1 MEPGEAEQ
9 LKDPVKIVEHIRNIY
24 KSNHFMEDYFH
35 IRIDEIRC
43 GEVTVSLDTVPE
55 KHTNHRGV
63 LHGGTLVAL
72 ADSVTG
78 VTSASVGEVVV
89 TASLTM
95 SFIRNARPGSRLRV
109 KSRITHHGRSTIV
122 IEAVMLDEKDKLMAN
137 ILATMMIVDHF
148 PEIPRKW

>member
-1 MEPGEAEQ
+1 MNEGTVKQ
-9 LKDPVKIVEHIRNIY
+9 LKDPREIAEHIRDIY
-24 KSNHFMEDYFH
+24 KPNHFMSDYFH
-35 IRIDEIRC
+35 IHIDEIRC

-72 ADSVTG
+72 ADAVTG

-95 SFIRNARPGSRLRV
+95 NFIRNARPGSKLRV
-109 KSRITHHGRSTIV
+109 KGHINHHGRSTIV
-122 IEAVMLDEKDKLMAN
+122 IEAVMLDEKDRLMAN